1 MLKIGICDD
10 DPTFADDIEKN
21 IEQTIKKHHWNGK
34 IVKFT
39 DGRKLVRSN
48 EKNKFDIIFLDID
61 MPEKDGFSVA
71 RDIPEK
77 DSLLVFCTSHNELVY
92 NSFSYQPFWFLCKE
106 NYDKHLD
113 EVLTAA
119 RKKIALRNANYE
131 LNINGK
137 IYSLDIEQ
145 ILYIDVLKHRVHI
158 HFKDGGEIDFR
169 ENLSAIEESFRDY
182 SFVKINSGCL
192 VNMSWIKHIYQTEV
206 ELKDGQN
213 FSLSRGRKNEV
224 REKFHEY
231 MRIRR

>member
-10 DPTFADDIEKN
+10 DPTFVDDIEKN

-77 DSLLVFCTSHNELVY
+77 DSLLVFCTSYNELVY

-119 RKKIALRNANYE
+119 RKK
-131 LNINGK
+131 
-137 IYSLDIEQ
+137 
-145 ILYIDVLKHRVHI
+145 
-158 HFKDGGEIDFR
+158 
-169 ENLSAIEESFRDY
+169 
-182 SFVKINSGCL
+182 
-192 VNMSWIKHIYQTEV
+192 
-206 ELKDGQN
+206 
-213 FSLSRGRKNEV
+213 
-224 REKFHEY
+224 
-231 MRIRR
+231 